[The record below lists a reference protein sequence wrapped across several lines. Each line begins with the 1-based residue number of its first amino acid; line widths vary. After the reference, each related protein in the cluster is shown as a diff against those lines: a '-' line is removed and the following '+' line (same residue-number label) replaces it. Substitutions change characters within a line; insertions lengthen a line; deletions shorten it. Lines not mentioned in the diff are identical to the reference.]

1 MPDES
6 DPAFVDTNIFLR
18 YLTGDDP
25 EQAPRARRLLERS
38 ERGEE
43 QLVTTALT
51 IAEIVWVLESVYELD
66 RASIRAKVV
75 AILGLSGLTVEDGE
89 TLLQAIVWYEE
100 KNVDFADA
108 YSAAWMDRRGLDEVY
123 TFDRDFDRFEGL
135 TSLRPE

>member
-135 TSLRPE
+135 TSLRPA

>member
-6 DPAFVDTNIFLR
+6 DPAFVDTNLFLR

-25 EQAPRARRLLERS
+25 EQAPKARRLLERA

-66 RASIRAKVV
+66 RASIRSKVV
-75 AILGLSGLTVEDGE
+75 AILGLSGLTVEHQE
-89 TLLQAIVWYEE
+89 ILLQAIVWYEE

-135 TSLRPE
+135 TPFRPE

>member
-1 MPDES
+1 MPDAS

-25 EQAPRARRLLERS
+25 EQAPKARRLLERA
-38 ERGEE
+38 ERDEE
-43 QLVTTALT
+43 HLVTTAFT

-75 AILGLSGLTVEDGE
+75 AILGLSGLTVEDQE
-89 TLLQAIVWYEE
+89 MLLQAIVWYEE

-108 YSAAWMDRRGLDEVY
+108 YSAAWMARRDLDEVY

-135 TSLRPE
+135 TPLRPG

>member
-1 MPDES
+1 MSDES

-25 EQAPRARRLLERS
+25 EQAPKARRLLERA

-43 QLVTTALT
+43 QLVTTVLT

-75 AILGLSGLTVEDGE
+75 AILGISGLTVEDQE
-89 TLLQAIVWYEE
+89 ILLQAIVWYEE

-108 YSAAWMDRRGLDEVY
+108 YSAAWMDRRDLDEVY

-135 TSLRPE
+135 TPMQPG

>member
-100 KNVDFADA
+100 KNVVFAVA

>member
-89 TLLQAIVWYEE
+89 TLLQAIVWYE
-100 KNVDFADA
+100 
-108 YSAAWMDRRGLDEVY
+108 
-123 TFDRDFDRFEGL
+123 
-135 TSLRPE
+135 

>member
-108 YSAAWMDRRGLDEVY
+108 YGAAWMDRRGLDEVY

-135 TSLRPE
+135 TSLRPA